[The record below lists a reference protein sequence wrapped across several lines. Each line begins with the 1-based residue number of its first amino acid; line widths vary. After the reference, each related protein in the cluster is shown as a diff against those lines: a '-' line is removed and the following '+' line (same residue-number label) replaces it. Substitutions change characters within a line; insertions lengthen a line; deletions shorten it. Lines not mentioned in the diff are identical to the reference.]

1 LQQAGYNA
9 VSLPNAIHNL
19 PPHMR
24 DALMNAKHIVIAGDC
39 DGAIGSEV
47 TEKLWHEL
55 PNCFRLIW
63 PEGLKDANAVFLHE
77 NADIPRFR
85 ELVDGLTIQAYSQP
99 MPFVTSLEEAMVGS
113 NQTNLKDRPDRFHW
127 PWPAVDEMAII
138 LPGSVVALM
147 ATDTAMGKTS
157 MVHQAALY
165 GAMKWNE
172 VVLNYQAEL
181 SVEEMVTLTTSH
193 LLRKHRLHLS
203 KEDHAR
209 AAGMMR
215 GV

>member
-77 NADIPRFR
+77 SADIPKFR
-85 ELVDGLTIQAYSQP
+85 ELVDGLTIRAYSQP
-99 MPFVTSLEEAMVGS
+99 MPFVTSLEEAMVTS
-113 NQTNLKDRPDRFHW
+113 RQTNLRDRPDRFRF
-127 PWPAVDEMAII
+127 PWASVDEMAIL
-138 LPGSVVALM
+138 LPGAVIGVM
-147 ATDTAMGKTS
+147 ATNTKQGKTS
-157 MVHQAALY
+157 WTIQA
-165 GAMKWNE
+165 
-172 VVLNYQAEL
+172 
-181 SVEEMVTLTTSH
+181 T
-193 LLRKHRLHLS
+193 
-203 KEDHAR
+203 
-209 AAGMMR
+209 
-215 GV
+215 